1 MGLRRE
7 RRVWRG
13 AMAGGWTGGR
23 SVNDGG
29 ERGVR
34 NEIEQRSA
42 VSERQK
48 GLEHSKF
55 FSLFRCLNAG
65 YKD

>member
-1 MGLRRE
+1 
-7 RRVWRG
+7 
-13 AMAGGWTGGR
+13 MAGGWTGGR